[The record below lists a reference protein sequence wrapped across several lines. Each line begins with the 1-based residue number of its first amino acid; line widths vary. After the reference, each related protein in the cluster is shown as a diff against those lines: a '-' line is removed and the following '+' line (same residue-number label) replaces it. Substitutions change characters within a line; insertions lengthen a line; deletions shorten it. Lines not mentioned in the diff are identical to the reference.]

1 MSRSRIYTRK
11 GDTGTCQLIGGMRVP
26 KDDPRVECYGDYDE
40 GCSLL
45 GLLRVKLGP
54 DHPWQ
59 DRLQTLQKDLMALM
73 TVLATP
79 EAFQEKYPFDP
90 KRTEE
95 LETWIDE
102 LEGELESK
110 SKSFL
115 LPGGCE
121 TSALAHMLRTAFR
134 RAERRMA
141 TVHREIPV
149 PAPALSFG
157 NRLSD
162 FFFLFARSELH
173 RCNIPEEA
181 WKNFR

>member
-11 GDTGTCQLIGGMRVP
+11 GDTGTCQLIGGSRVP
-26 KDDPRVECYGDYDE
+26 KDDPRVECYGTYDE

-45 GLLRVKLGP
+45 GLLRVRLGP

-59 DRLQTLQKDLMALM
+59 ERLQTMQRDLMALM

-79 EAFQEKYPFDP
+79 APFLDEYPFDP
-90 KRTEE
+90 ERTRL
-95 LETWIDE
+95 LEAWIDE
-102 LEGELESK
+102 MEEDLHSR

-121 TSALAHMLRTAFR
+121 TAALSHVLRSVFR
-134 RAERRMA
+134 RAERRMS
-141 TVHREIPV
+141 TVHRNEPI
-149 PAPALSFG
+149 PAPALAYG

-162 FFFLFARSELH
+162 FFFLFARAELN
-173 RCNIPEEA
+173 RCEIPEEP

>member
-1 MSRSRIYTRK
+1 MKRSAIYTRK

-26 KDDPRVECYGDYDE
+26 KDDPRVECTGDYDE
-40 GCSLL
+40 GCSLV
-45 GLLRVKLGP
+45 GLLRVRLGS

-59 DRLQTLQKDLMALM
+59 ERLQTLQKDLMALM

-79 EAFQEKYPFDP
+79 EAFQKEFPFDP
-90 KRTEE
+90 ERTQE
-95 LETWIDE
+95 LEGWIDE
-102 LEGELESK
+102 LEASLETK

-121 TSALAHMLRTAFR
+121 TAALAHVLRAVFR

-141 TVHREIPV
+141 AVHRETAV
-149 PAPALSFG
+149 PAPVLSFG

-173 RCNIPEEA
+173 RLDIPEEA
-181 WKNFR
+181 WKSFK